1 MEKEEKK
8 LGRIFLTMFR
18 IGCFTYGG
26 GWSIFAQLEEE
37 FGEKRGWLT
46 KEEFLDIMSL
56 ARSFPGIMVINM
68 SVMFGYRVRGVP
80 GAMAAVFG
88 LAAPAF
94 IVISVVTCC
103 YEVLMQNHL
112 VARAMIGVRCSIV
125 PIMIM
130 AAARMKKYVLEGRI
144 TCLLAAASFLLCLFS
159 GINKL
164 VMIVAA
170 GLCGMVIWRG
180 KGPGESGQDKEGA

>member
-80 GAMAAVFG
+80 GAMAAAFG

-94 IVISVVTCC
+94 S
-103 YEVLMQNHL
+103 
-112 VARAMIGVRCSIV
+112 
-125 PIMIM
+125 
-130 AAARMKKYVLEGRI
+130 KK
-144 TCLLAAASFLLCLFS
+144 T
-159 GINKL
+159 
-164 VMIVAA
+164 
-170 GLCGMVIWRG
+170 
-180 KGPGESGQDKEGA
+180 